1 MIELFLFNKLAGPF
15 NKENYVKS
23 NRDLRILH
31 LPISNHQVFVGNS
44 DRDTVVK
51 NPVISPVKARYI
63 RLIPTEWHNHI
74 SMRIELYGCLGRLAF
89 RVHF

>member
-1 MIELFLFNKLAGPF
+1 MQAPLTKKIMLRATEI
-15 NKENYVKS
+15 Y
-23 NRDLRILH
+23 RILH

-44 DRDTVVK
+44 DRDTVEK

-89 RVHF
+89 RIHF